1 MCVGRPYE
9 DHRRQIAAMDLATS
23 PRDADSDRSN
33 VLCLGFAGDMHKNIT
48 AATFWRDET
57 ETFVRIENFTVPV
70 AIWILLIGAMFALPR
85 KTIECAGDAQPPRI
99 AATRSIDH

>member
-57 ETFVRIENFTVPV
+57 ETFVRIEKFYRARCHMDPLNWSDVCL
-70 AIWILLIGAMFALPR
+70 A
-85 KTIECAGDAQPPRI
+85 EEDY
-99 AATRSIDH
+99 